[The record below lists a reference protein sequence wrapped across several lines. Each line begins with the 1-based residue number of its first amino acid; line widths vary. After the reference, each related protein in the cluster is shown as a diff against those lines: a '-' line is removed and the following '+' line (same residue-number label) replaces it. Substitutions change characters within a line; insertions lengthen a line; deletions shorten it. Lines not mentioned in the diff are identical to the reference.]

1 MSEGAAASCPTDADP
16 VKRLE
21 GRTGIERRRRVSIIG
36 APGAIED
43 PGDPAADGARDAV
56 GEQASVVVDRGE
68 L

>member
-21 GRTGIERRRRVSIIG
+21 GRTGIERRRVSIIG

-56 GEQASVVVDRGE
+56 GEQAGVVVDRGE